1 MPRPQTQ
8 GADFKAE
15 DAIECV
21 WCANVSTAFVFCC
34 DTKSL
39 QEPGLLFCPLG
50 PCSEQFFNSEDCLYS
65 NLIKGSREESLNIKF
80 KKLFFYLV
88 SRSLHTNTHRYG
100 LRPGQNRR
108 AKSALFPLCCCWLVF
123 PCSVLLPQNLFPLAS
138 EGLIKPT
145 LQKPFSCQ
153 KRELFSEL
161 QSQWH
166 RSTYKTR
173 KFKITRRQLVLIAY
187 KRRMTIFNPINL

>member
-80 KKLFFYLV
+80 KKLFFYFV

-100 LRPGQNRR
+100 LRPGQNRGQ
-108 AKSALFPLCCCWLVF
+108 
-123 PCSVLLPQNLFPLAS
+123 SVLYFHCAAADWFS
-138 EGLIKPT
+138 HSV
-145 LQKPFSCQ
+145 FSCLRTSSHWLL
-153 KRELFSEL
+153 KD
-161 QSQWH
+161 
-166 RSTYKTR
+166 
-173 KFKITRRQLVLIAY
+173 
-187 KRRMTIFNPINL
+187 